1 MDRQI
6 KQTIDRRTDFND
18 NRVCVAACNSYDT
31 SAVAEIIDGFF
42 EKLDLGKYI
51 KQGCK
56 VVIKPNLV
64 IRRSPDEATTTHPEV
79 VGAVIRAVKRLG
91 AGSVTIAESSGG
103 IYNKAAMSAVYS
115 GCGIAAI
122 CEREGAQLHQDYGYT
137 NIECPDALQ
146 CHQFNI
152 INPIIDADVIIDI
165 AKLKTHAMTGF
176 SGCVKNMFGSVPG
189 LGKPEMHCQYPDMS
203 EFQQMI
209 VDLCILTAPTI
220 SIMDAIDCMEGDG
233 PTGGSKR
240 FVGALLAGANPFAVD
255 IAACNLIAVK
265 PESIHMLRHGMERGI
280 SPKSLD
286 NIEIIGD
293 NISSLRVDDF
303 VQPKTRIRDVSESF
317 PPFVQPIV
325 NFVAPIIAPRPIINT
340 AKCVGC
346 GKCAESCPQHTI
358 DIDSKKHRAI
368 IKYSDC
374 IRCYCCHE
382 MCPVRAIDI
391 KRRLI
396 VRL

>member
-1 MDRQI
+1 MDKQQ
-6 KQTIDRRTDFND
+6 KQTISRRTDFYD
-18 NRVCVAACNSYDT
+18 NRVCVAACSSYDT
-31 SAVAEIIDGFF
+31 AAITAAVDGFF
-42 EKLDLGKYI
+42 DTLGLDKYI
-51 KQGCK
+51 TPGCS

-79 VGAVIRAVKRLG
+79 VGAVIRTVKRLG

-115 GCGIAAI
+115 GCGITAI

-152 INPIIDADVIIDI
+152 INPIVSADVVIDI

-209 VDLCILTAPTI
+209 VDLCTLTAPTI

-240 FVGALLAGANPFAVD
+240 FVGALLAGVNPFAVD
-255 IAACNLIAVK
+255 VAACNLIAVK
-265 PESIHMLRHGMERGI
+265 PEAIFMLKHGIDRGL
-280 SPKSLD
+280 SPKSL
-286 NIEIIGD
+286 EEVELIGD
-293 NISSLRVDDF
+293 SIASLRVDDF
-303 VQPKTRIRDVSESF
+303 VQPKTKMRNVTESF
-317 PPFVQPIV
+317 PSFMQPFV
-325 NFVAPIIAPRPIINT
+325 NMAAPLIAPRPLINA

-358 DIDSKKHRAI
+358 EINSKKRRAI
-368 IKYSDC
+368 IKYSNC

-382 MCPVRAIDI
+382 MCPVKAIDI

>member
-1 MDRQI
+1 MDKQI
-6 KQTIDRRTDFND
+6 TQTINRRTDFSD
-18 NRVCVAACNSYDT
+18 RRVCLNACSSYDT
-31 SAVAEIIDGFF
+31 ATVYAIIDGFF
-42 EKLDLGKYI
+42 EQPAI
-51 KQGCK
+51 KEKITHGCS

-91 AGSVTIAESSGG
+91 AGSVVIAESSGG
-103 IYNKAAMSAVYS
+103 IYTKVSMSAVYS
-115 GCGIAAI
+115 GCGITSV
-122 CEREGAQLHQDYGYT
+122 CEREGAQINDDYGYT
-137 NIECPDALQ
+137 TIECPDALQ

-152 INPIIDADVIIDI
+152 INPIISADVVINI

-189 LGKPEMHCQYPDMS
+189 LGKPEMHCQFPDMS

-209 VDLCILTAPTI
+209 VDLCTLTAPTI

-240 FVGALLAGANPFAVD
+240 FVGALLAGLNPFAVD

-265 PESIHMLRHGMERGI
+265 PESIFMLKHGMARGL
-280 SPKSLD
+280 SPASLD
-286 NIEIIGD
+286 EIELIGD
-293 NISSLRVDDF
+293 DIAPLRVEDF
-303 VQPKTRIRDVSESF
+303 VQPKTKIKNVSESF

-325 NFVAPIIAPRPIINT
+325 NLAAPILAPRPIINSK
-340 AKCVGC
+340 KCIGC

-358 DIDSKKHRAI
+358 EINSKKHRAI
-368 IKYSDC
+368 INYSDC